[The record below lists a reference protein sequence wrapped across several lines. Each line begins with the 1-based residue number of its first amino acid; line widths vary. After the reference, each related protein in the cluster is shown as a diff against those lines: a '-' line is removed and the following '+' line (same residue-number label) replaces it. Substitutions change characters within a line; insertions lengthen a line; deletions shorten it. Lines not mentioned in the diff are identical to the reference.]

1 MTTKY
6 VIRQNEFGYNDEWYV
21 MDYVESSII
30 REIHDNQ
37 SDAETAYK
45 KLTVHALRSEYLSSY
60 AIGNGDA
67 EQEIY
72 DAIDAFT
79 QERFGE
85 TFEDLEDID
94 FDEWSDDDVFAFA
107 QIAGLNFY
115 QIVEVDDSEK
125 FYVIWFN
132 HQDEYFR
139 WNDDVV
145 SLENNRLDF
154 DYDRFGYHYDDLIA
168 DFLEMLNKVAPKGS
182 LEELSDSPTLLE
194 QLIDGELV
202 IYKDN
207 QLLIEVGGLNFKEL
221 SDLETVNALLK
232 QPWFEIRAL
241 SIDEFAKL

>member
-6 VIRQNEFGYNDEWYV
+6 VIRQNQFGYNDEWYV
-21 MDYVESSII
+21 MDWIESSII

-45 KLTVHALRSEYLSSY
+45 KLTVHALRNEYLSNY
-60 AIGNGDA
+60 GVGNGEA
-67 EQEIY
+67 EQEVY

-79 QERFGE
+79 QEKFGK
-85 TFEDLEDID
+85 TFEYLEDID

-107 QIAGLNFY
+107 QIAGLNFN

-125 FYVIWFN
+125 FYVIWLN
-132 HQDEYFR
+132 HQNEYFKD
-139 WNDDVV
+139 WGDNIVY
-145 SLENNRLDF
+145 LENNRLH
-154 DYDRFGYHYDDLIA
+154 FGDDEFGWSLIA
-168 DFLEMLNKVAPKGS
+168 DFLEALNQIPPTGS
-182 LEELSDSPTLLE
+182 LAEVSDSPTLLE

-207 QLLIEVGGLNFKEL
+207 QLLVEVGGLNFKEL
-221 SDLETVNALLK
+221 SDLEAVNALLK